1 MENPREQT
9 IGGFLREFRKEA
21 AAYLEAR
28 IELTRLA
35 TYEQTANLASATI
48 FFVVIAAIL
57 SIIILLVSVSLAYFL
72 GKLIGETY
80 LGFASVAGI
89 YLLLLLILYMFRNPI
104 KDKIHSATL
113 EILLKAEEKKKETNE
128 NSTR

>member
-9 IGGFLREFRKEA
+9 IGSFLREFRKEA

-48 FFVVIAAIL
+48 FLAVLAAIL
-57 SIIILLVSVSLAYFL
+57 SIIILLLSVSLSYFL
-72 GKLIGETY
+72 GKLIGEIY

-89 YLLLLLILYMFRNPI
+89 YLLLLFVLYLFRNPI
-104 KDKIHSATL
+104 KERIHSATL
-113 EILLKAEEKKKETNE
+113 AILLKADEKKKENNE
-128 NSTR
+128 NSSR

>member
-9 IGGFLREFRKEA
+9 IGSFLREFRKEA

-48 FFVVIAAIL
+48 FLAVLAAIL
-57 SIIILLVSVSLAYFL
+57 SIIILLLSVSLSYFL
-72 GKLIGETY
+72 GKLIGEIY

-89 YLLLLLILYMFRNPI
+89 YLLLLFVLYLFRNPI
-104 KDKIHSATL
+104 KERIHSATL
-113 EILLKAEEKKKETNE
+113 EILLKADEKKKENNE
-128 NSTR
+128 NSSR

>member
-9 IGGFLREFRKEA
+9 IGSFLREFRKEA

-48 FFVVIAAIL
+48 FLVVLAAIL
-57 SIIILLVSVSLAYFL
+57 SIIILLLSVSLSYFL
-72 GKLIGETY
+72 GKLIGEIY

-89 YLLLLLILYMFRNPI
+89 YLLLLFVLYLFRNPI
-104 KDKIHSATL
+104 KERIHSATL
-113 EILLKAEEKKKETNE
+113 EILLKADEKKKENNE
-128 NSTR
+128 NSSR